1 MITKK
6 SAVHHRYDVEI
17 YLHPVIYLVSDFL
30 WQKHTVFYLYD
41 LYTFKTI
48 GFDSS
53 VTNML

>member
-1 MITKK
+1 MLTEK

-17 YLHPVIYLVSDFL
+17 YLHPVIYLVSDFFM
-30 WQKHTVFYLYD
+30 TETYGFFIYN